1 MKFIAPVALQGSFTC
16 PHCNAISQQKWWG
29 VGVDS
34 LNLSDNS
41 RIIHTS
47 KLPIRVGKCTHCN
60 ENTIWLNEKM
70 LFPADSTAPV
80 ANSEMP
86 QDVREIYQE
95 ASSIFSA
102 SPRAAAALLRLA
114 LQILCEHL
122 GGKGKNIN
130 DDIATL
136 VLKGLPPIV
145 QQSLDIVR
153 VTGNEAV
160 HPGQIDVDS
169 AETVGSLF
177 ELINII
183 VEYMIAM
190 PGKVSGIYGNLPT
203 KKLEEI
209 EKRDLKK

>member
-1 MKFIAPVALQGSFTC
+1 MKYIAPIVLEGSFTC
-16 PHCNAISQQKWWG
+16 PHCNAISQQIWWG
-29 VGVDS
+29 IGLDGSNYNENRS
-34 LNLSDNS
+34 LIHRNNVPV
-41 RIIHTS
+41 RI
-47 KLPIRVGKCTHCN
+47 GKCIHCN
-60 ENTIWLNEKM
+60 GNTIWLNEKI
-70 LFPADSTAPV
+70 LFPASSSAPV

-86 QDVREIYQE
+86 QNVREIYQE

-114 LQILCEHL
+114 LQMLCEHL

-136 VLKGLPPIV
+136 VSKGLPEIV

-169 AETVGSLF
+169 AKTVGILF

-183 VEYMIAM
+183 TEYMIAM
-190 PGKVSGIYGNLPT
+190 PNKVSGIFKNLPT
-203 KKLEEI
+203 NKLKEI
-209 EKRDLKK
+209 ENRDAKK

>member
-1 MKFIAPVALQGSFTC
+1 LKFITPSAFAGSFTC
-16 PHCNAISQQKWWG
+16 PHCNAISQQGWWCSYWNG
-29 VGVDS
+29 NVYLADDHARP
-34 LNLSDNS
+34 L
-41 RIIHTS
+41 
-47 KLPIRVGKCTHCN
+47 RVGTCTHCKGN
-60 ENTIWLNEKM
+60 TVWVVENM
-70 LFPADSTAPV
+70 AYPASTNAPI

-86 QDVREIYQE
+86 QNIREIYQE

-114 LQILCEHL
+114 LQMLCEHL

-130 DDIATL
+130 EDIATL
-136 VLKGLPPIV
+136 VSKGLPPII

-169 AETVGSLF
+169 PETVGSLF

-183 VEYMIAM
+183 TEYMIAM
-190 PGKVSGIYGNLPT
+190 PNKVSGIYKQLPA

-209 EKRDLKK
+209 EKRDVKQ

>member
-1 MKFIAPVALQGSFTC
+1 MDGTSSTHEYKYLHNHPLRVAKC
-16 PHCNAISQQKWWG
+16 IHCGI
-29 VGVDS
+29 
-34 LNLSDNS
+34 
-41 RIIHTS
+41 
-47 KLPIRVGKCTHCN
+47 
-60 ENTIWLNEKM
+60 ETIWLQEKM
-70 LFPADSTAPV
+70 IFPSSSSAPL

-86 QDVREIYQE
+86 ENVRAIYEE

-102 SPRAAAALLRLA
+102 SPRAAAALLRLG

-130 DDIATL
+130 DDIANL
-136 VLKGLPPIV
+136 VLNGLPPIV

-153 VTGNEAV
+153 VTGNDAV

-169 AETVGSLF
+169 AETVGTLF

-190 PGKVSGIYGNLPT
+190 PNKVSGIYKQLPA

-209 EKRDLKK
+209 EKRDEKR

>member
-1 MKFIAPVALQGSFTC
+1 MKYIAPKSLQGSFSC
-16 PHCNAISQQKWWG
+16 PHCNAICQHHWWG
-29 VGVDS
+29 IDLDASNYVKGDS
-34 LNLSDNS
+34 YYEESPL
-41 RIIHTS
+41 
-47 KLPIRVGKCTHCN
+47 RVGLCTHCKQH
-60 ENTIWLNEKM
+60 TIWLGEK
-70 LFPADSTAPV
+70 LLYPASNNAPIP
-80 ANSEMP
+80 NSEMP
-86 QDVREIYQE
+86 SNVLEIYNE
-95 ASSIFSA
+95 ASSIFAA

-136 VLKGLPPIV
+136 VSKGLPPIV

-153 VTGNEAV
+153 VTGNDAV

-177 ELINII
+177 ELINIT

-190 PGKVSGIYGNLPT
+190 PQKVSGIYKQLPV
-203 KKLEEI
+203 KKLDEI
-209 EKRDLKK
+209 EKRDVKK

>member
-1 MKFIAPVALQGSFTC
+1 MRFIAPSVFAGSFTC
-16 PHCNAISQQKWWG
+16 PHCNAISQQGWWASDWRG
-29 VGVDS
+29 SVYSGVDTARP
-34 LNLSDNS
+34 L
-41 RIIHTS
+41 
-47 KLPIRVGKCTHCN
+47 RVGTCTHCKSYTVWVV
-60 ENTIWLNEKM
+60 ENM
-70 LFPADSTAPV
+70 VYPASTNAPI

-86 QDVREIYQE
+86 ENVRQIYDE
-95 ASSIFSA
+95 ASSIFST

-114 LQILCEHL
+114 LQMLCEHL

-136 VLKGLPPIV
+136 VSKGLPPII

-177 ELINII
+177 ELVNII

-190 PGKVSGIYGNLPT
+190 PSKVSGIYGKLPT

>member
-1 MKFIAPVALQGSFTC
+1 MKYIAPKVHEGSFTC
-16 PHCNAISQQKWWG
+16 PHCSAISQQTWWSI
-29 VGVDS
+29 S
-34 LNLSDNS
+34 LNATDYAKNQYGDGAL
-41 RIIHTS
+41 
-47 KLPIRVGKCTHCN
+47 RVGHCTHCAKK
-60 ENTIWLNEKM
+60 TIWLNER
-70 LFPADSTAPV
+70 LLYPASSNAPI

-86 QDVREIYQE
+86 QNVREIYDE

-102 SPRAAAALLRLA
+102 SPRASAALLRLA

-122 GGKGKNIN
+122 GGNGKNIN

-136 VLKGLPPIV
+136 VSKGLPPIV

-190 PGKVSGIYGNLPT
+190 PGKVSGIYGKLPT

-209 EKRDLKK
+209 EKRDLQK

>member
-1 MKFIAPVALQGSFTC
+1 MKYIPPVVFEGCFTC
-16 PHCNAISQQKWWG
+16 PHCNAISQQTWWG
-29 VGVDS
+29 IEMTGS
-34 LNLSDNS
+34 NS
-41 RIIHTS
+41 TRNG
-47 KLPIRVGKCTHCN
+47 LPVHHAPLRVGKCINCSKH
-60 ENTIWLNEKM
+60 TIWLNEKM
-70 LFPADSTAPV
+70 LFPASSLAPA

-86 QDVREIYQE
+86 KNIQEIYQE

-114 LQILCEHL
+114 LQMLCEQL

-130 DDIATL
+130 ADIATL
-136 VLKGLPPIV
+136 VSKGLPEIV

-153 VTGNEAV
+153 VTGNDAV

-190 PGKVSGIYGNLPT
+190 PQKVSGIYKQLPA
-203 KKLEEI
+203 KKLDEI
-209 EKRDLKK
+209 EKRDVKK

>member
-1 MKFIAPVALQGSFTC
+1 MKYITPSPFAGSFTC
-16 PHCNAISQQKWWG
+16 PHCNAISQQIWWAAFWDG
-29 VGVDS
+29 QMHHG
-34 LNLSDNS
+34 
-41 RIIHTS
+41 IHKS
-47 KLPIRVGKCTHCN
+47 FPIRVGKCTHCN
-60 ENTIWLNEKM
+60 NNTLWVIENM
-70 LFPADSTAPV
+70 VHPVSTNAPI

-86 QDVREIYQE
+86 ANVRQIYTE
-95 ASSIFSA
+95 AAMIFSA

-114 LQILCEHL
+114 LQMLCTQL

-136 VLKGLPPIV
+136 VKRGLPEIV
-145 QQSLDIVR
+145 QQSLDVVR
-153 VTGNEAV
+153 VTGNDAV

-190 PGKVSGIYGNLPT
+190 PNKVSGIYKQLPA
-203 KKLEEI
+203 KKLDEI
-209 EKRDLKK
+209 QKRDEKKQ

>member
-1 MKFIAPVALQGSFTC
+1 MKYIAPKVHEGSFTC
-16 PHCNAISQQKWWG
+16 PNCNAISQQTWWSI
-29 VGVDS
+29 S
-34 LNLSDNS
+34 LDATNYVNHQYGDGAL
-41 RIIHTS
+41 
-47 KLPIRVGKCTHCN
+47 RVGNCTHCTK
-60 ENTIWLNEKM
+60 NTIWLNER
-70 LFPADSTAPV
+70 LLYPATSTAPI

-86 QDVREIYQE
+86 QNVREIYDE

-114 LQILCEHL
+114 LQLLCEQL

-136 VLKGLPPIV
+136 VSKGLPEIV

-153 VTGNEAV
+153 VTGNDAV

-169 AETVGSLF
+169 PKTVSSLF

-190 PGKVSGIYGNLPT
+190 PQKVSGIYKQLPT
-203 KKLEEI
+203 KKLDEI